1 MARGETWLLGK
12 WAAARRISCLW
23 FYAEQE
29 IPCLPGI
36 GSVSHHVVS
45 GPSSQVL
52 NGTVAE
58 LFIPFLQQEGNYS
71 MGRKQSGLELILV
84 FTFTAAMNAFSR
96 QTSPKA
102 LLLPPPCAPTCFGVL
117 LLAVGRGPK
126 TLN

>member
-1 MARGETWLLGK
+1 MMARGEAWLLGK

-23 FYAEQE
+23 FRAEQE

-58 LFIPFLQQEGNYS
+58 LFIPFLQQEGNW
-71 MGRKQSGLELILV
+71 
-84 FTFTAAMNAFSR
+84 AAWGGCSLDM
-96 QTSPKA
+96 
-102 LLLPPPCAPTCFGVL
+102 L
-117 LLAVGRGPK
+117 
-126 TLN
+126 